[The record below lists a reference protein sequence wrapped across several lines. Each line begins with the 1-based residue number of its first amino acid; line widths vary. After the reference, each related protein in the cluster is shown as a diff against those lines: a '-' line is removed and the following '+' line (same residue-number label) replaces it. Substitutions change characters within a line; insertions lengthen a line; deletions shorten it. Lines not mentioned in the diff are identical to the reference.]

1 MITKIDFQPLGVWVT
16 SIHPGR
22 VDTDMQHVLQ
32 ENADYYH
39 PADHMTVES
48 IARAVRF
55 AIDSPENAMVET
67 ISIRPV
73 RQVQR

>member
-1 MITKIDFQPLGVWVT
+1 
-16 SIHPGR
+16 
-22 VDTDMQHVLQ
+22 MQHILQ
-32 ENADYYH
+32 EDADYH
-39 PADHMTVES
+39 DPADHMTAES
-48 IARAVRF
+48 VTRAVRF

>member
-1 MITKIDFQPLGVWVT
+1 
-16 SIHPGR
+16 
-22 VDTDMQHVLQ
+22 MQHVLQ
-32 ENADYYH
+32 EDAGHYD
-39 PADHMTVES
+39 PEDHMTVDS